1 MSVYTAQLKT
11 ICESFA
17 GLTSPAGYDEIDG
30 FLDFAGTTAY
40 LAAYGYDHNPLQQVR
55 DKEKA
60 AQEYIR
66 AYDPDKLGAHFCDF
80 CGVEIAGGE
89 YDVLKDGR
97 ERCSHC
103 SSTALRTG
111 EDSNIVHILFYGVV
125 VFGDGVGIMK
135 RVAEIAG
142 KLL

>member
-1 MSVYTAQLKT
+1 MQDDQENHELTEYQKHCFLKY
-11 ICESFA
+11 
-17 GLTSPAGYDEIDG
+17 GYDEIDG

-89 YDVLKDGR
+89 GWQRAVQPLFFNRTADRGR
-97 ERCSHC
+97 IQRC
-103 SSTALRTG
+103 
-111 EDSNIVHILFYGVV
+111 V
-125 VFGDGVGIMK
+125 
-135 RVAEIAG
+135 
-142 KLL
+142 